1 MIVTLSTKRP
11 GVTIIPAYTRV
22 AAPDGVYFCTTQ
34 LLEIPSGNLAGEVY
48 AECRD
53 SGIKGNGYE
62 PGELKILVDPIPYV
76 DAVENVTVSEGGAD
90 LESDENLAER
100 IYLAPSAWSTAGP
113 DDAYHYWVKTFNPA
127 IKDVRVESEIPG
139 DVEIYFLLQ
148 NGQIPEETMIK
159 ELEDFLKD
167 EKVRPL
173 TDHVIVRAPKVQN
186 YRIDLTYYINKSDRV
201 KATAIQERVQNA
213 VQEYIK
219 WQGEKIGRD
228 LNPDK
233 LRNLLILAGVKRLE
247 IREPVFKKITQKSVA
262 MQNGEN
268 VLLYGGLEDD

>member
-1 MIVTLSTKRP
+1 
-11 GVTIIPAYTRV
+11 
-22 AAPDGVYFCTTQ
+22 
-34 LLEIPSGNLAGEVY
+34 
-48 AECRD
+48 
-53 SGIKGNGYE
+53 
-62 PGELKILVDPIPYV
+62 
-76 DAVENVTVSEGGAD
+76 
-90 LESDENLAER
+90 
-100 IYLAPSAWSTAGP
+100 
-113 DDAYHYWVKTFNPA
+113 
-127 IKDVRVESEIPG
+127 
-139 DVEIYFLLQ
+139 
-148 NGQIPEETMIK
+148 MIK